1 MSYVRLPPPYTHNSP
16 VELMTSGE
24 EMTRVADSVSSG
36 AGIMA
41 APIASHFQILQ
52 VHNFFTASDT

>member
-1 MSYVRLPPPYTHNSP
+1 MCPMLDYFSPHNSP

-36 AGIMA
+36 AQIIA
-41 APIASHFQILQ
+41 APISSRF
-52 VHNFFTASDT
+52 